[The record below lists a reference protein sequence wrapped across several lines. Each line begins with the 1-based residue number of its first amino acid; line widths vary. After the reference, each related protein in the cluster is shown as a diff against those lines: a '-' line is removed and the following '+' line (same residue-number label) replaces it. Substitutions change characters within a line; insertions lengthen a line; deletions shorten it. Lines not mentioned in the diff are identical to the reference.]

1 MAGGKGMGR
10 WVSRGRQMCREGRL
24 VQSGAHDSL
33 RLLGS
38 PSGACCPLYYAP
50 MASRGTGGG
59 WGGFPLGFSW
69 ALSSCLQ
76 RGRQIWLPW

>member
-1 MAGGKGMGR
+1 MRARGRWAIAKQERWVAGGKGMGR
-10 WVSRGRQMCREGRL
+10 RVSRRRQMCREGRL
-24 VQSGAHDSL
+24 GQSGAHDSL

-59 WGGFPLGFSW
+59 GGAP
-69 ALSSCLQ
+69 
-76 RGRQIWLPW
+76 